1 VTVAAS
7 LSGVHLHPSTSRYRH
22 EKTLKNLSI
31 ALAIIGFMLGTLLVG
46 WYGFGAIVTVM
57 LSVGGDGFALFC
69 VWQLLTIVALGV
81 GWRVVAPLNST
92 RHFMPFVWGRLVR
105 DSAGSCLPFSVVG
118 GFVLGVRAATLHGIS
133 WSVATLSMVVDLTA
147 EFLAEI
153 AFAVAGLL
161 ILFTRSADPSSTKP
175 ILVGLALAFVAGGL
189 VLRLHKGIVPLL
201 VRFGRKILGDW
212 FAHRGDHEATSEHEL
227 AVMYG
232 HTGRM
237 ALGTAIHLVG
247 WLCKGIGNWIAFR
260 LLGSDID
267 LLGALAIEALLHALL
282 IPAFVV
288 PGYAGVQEAGYAG
301 IGTLFG
307 IPPEIS
313 LGVSLLRRARDIA
326 IGTPVLLIWQLIE
339 MRRLR
344 NPKLLPV
351 KITGVV
357 SPRRDD

>member
-1 VTVAAS
+1 VTPAVRCRATPYYGHENALKK
-7 LSGVHLHPSTSRYRH
+7 LSV
-22 EKTLKNLSI
+22 
-31 ALAIIGFMLGTLLVG
+31 ALAIIGFTLGTLLVG
-46 WYGFGAIVTVM
+46 WYGFGAIATVT
-57 LSVGGDGFALFC
+57 LSVGKDGFALFC
-69 VWQLLTIVALGV
+69 VWQLLTMVVLGI
-81 GWRVVAPLNST
+81 GWRVVAPLNNA
-92 RHFMPFVWGRLVR
+92 RHLMPFVWGRLVR
-105 DSAGSCLPFSVVG
+105 DSASSCLPFSVVG

-153 AFAVAGLL
+153 AFTVAGLL
-161 ILFTRSADPSSTKP
+161 ILLARSADASLTKP
-175 ILVGLALAFVAGGL
+175 IVIGLAVALVASGL
-189 VLRLHKGIVPLL
+189 VLRLQKGVVPLL

-212 FAHRGDHEATSEHEL
+212 FVHPGDHEVTPEHEL
-227 AVMYG
+227 VAMYG

-237 ALGTAIHLVG
+237 ALGTAVHLVG

-301 IGTLFG
+301 IGALFG

-313 LGVSLLRRARDIA
+313 LGVSLLRRARDIV

-339 MRRLR
+339 VRRLR
-344 NPKLLPV
+344 YPKLPSV
-351 KITGVV
+351 QTADVTF
-357 SPRRDD
+357 PRRDD

>member
-1 VTVAAS
+1 M
-7 LSGVHLHPSTSRYRH
+7 PRYGH
-22 EKTLKNLSI
+22 ENALKKLSI

-46 WYGFGAIVTVM
+46 WYGFGAIATVM
-57 LSVGGDGFALFC
+57 LSVGEDGFGLFC
-69 VWQLLTIVALGV
+69 AWQLLTIVVLGI
-81 GWRVVAPLNST
+81 GWRVVAPVNGA
-92 RHFMPFVWGRLVR
+92 RHLTPFIWGRMVR

-147 EFLAEI
+147 EFLSEI
-153 AFAVAGLL
+153 AFTVAGLL
-161 ILFTRSADPSSTKP
+161 ILLTRSADPSLTKP
-175 ILVGLALAFVAGGL
+175 IMIGLAVGLVAGGL
-189 VLRLHKGIVPLL
+189 VLRLQKGAVPLL
-201 VRFGRKILGDW
+201 IRFGRKIFGDW
-212 FAHRGDHEATSEHEL
+212 FAHRGDHGGTSEDDL
-227 AVMYG
+227 VAMYR
-232 HTGRM
+232 HTGRL
-237 ALGTAIHLVG
+237 ALGTAVHLVG

-339 MRRLR
+339 VRRLR
-344 NPKLLPV
+344 YPNPPSV
-351 KITGVV
+351 KTTNVAF
-357 SPRRDD
+357 PCRDD

>member
-1 VTVAAS
+1 LYRCRAT
-7 LSGVHLHPSTSRYRH
+7 PRYGH
-22 EKTLKNLSI
+22 EKALKKLSI
-31 ALAIIGFMLGTLLVG
+31 ALAVIGFMLGTLLVG
-46 WYGFGAIVTVM
+46 WYGFGAIATVM
-57 LSVGGDGFALFC
+57 LSVGEDGFALFC
-69 VWQLLTIVALGV
+69 VWQLLTMVVLGI
-81 GWRVVAPLNST
+81 GWRVVAPLNDARYLT
-92 RHFMPFVWGRLVR
+92 PFVWGRLVR

-153 AFAVAGLL
+153 AFAIAGLL
-161 ILFTRSADPSSTKP
+161 VLLARSADPSLTKP
-175 ILVGLALAFVAGGL
+175 IVIGLALALVASGL
-189 VLRLHKGIVPLL
+189 VIRLQKGVVPLL

-212 FAHRGDHEATSEHEL
+212 FAHRGGDGATTEHEL
-227 AVMYG
+227 VAMYG
-232 HTGRM
+232 HTGRI

-282 IPAFVV
+282 IPAFVI

-326 IGTPVLLIWQLIE
+326 IGIPVLLIWQWIE
-339 MRRLR
+339 VRRLR
-344 NPKLLPV
+344 YPKPSSV
-351 KITGVV
+351 QTTEIAF
-357 SPRRDD
+357 PCRDD

>member
-1 VTVAAS
+1 
-7 LSGVHLHPSTSRYRH
+7 
-22 EKTLKNLSI
+22 
-31 ALAIIGFMLGTLLVG
+31 
-46 WYGFGAIVTVM
+46 
-57 LSVGGDGFALFC
+57 
-69 VWQLLTIVALGV
+69 
-81 GWRVVAPLNST
+81 
-92 RHFMPFVWGRLVR
+92 
-105 DSAGSCLPFSVVG
+105 VVG

-133 WSVATLSMVVDLTA
+133 WFVATLSMVVDLTA

-153 AFAVAGLL
+153 AFTVAGLL
-161 ILFTRSADPSSTKP
+161 ILLARSADASLTKP
-175 ILVGLALAFVAGGL
+175 IVIGLAVALAASGL
-189 VLRLHKGIVPLL
+189 VLRLQKGVVPLL

-212 FAHRGDHEATSEHEL
+212 FAHRDDHEATPEHEL

-237 ALGTAIHLVG
+237 ALGTAVHLVG
-247 WLCKGIGNWIAFR
+247 WVCKGIGNWIAFR

-288 PGYAGVQEAGYAG
+288 PGYAGVQEAGYAA

-326 IGTPVLLIWQLIE
+326 IGTPVLLFWQLIE

-351 KITGVV
+351 KITDVV
-357 SPRRDD
+357 FRQRDD